1 MMESVYF
8 LLVGVVLYFAADR
21 ILDFVELRRGQR
33 FGQRSLVFFAILLV
47 LAVVTF
53 YLIQRLTGHGEPWI
67 GG

>member
-21 ILDFVELRRGQR
+21 ILDFIETRRGAR
-33 FGQRSLVFFAILLV
+33 FQQRSVVFFVILLV
-47 LAVVTF
+47 LAVVSF
-53 YLIQRLTGHGEPWI
+53 WLIQRMAGYGKPWI